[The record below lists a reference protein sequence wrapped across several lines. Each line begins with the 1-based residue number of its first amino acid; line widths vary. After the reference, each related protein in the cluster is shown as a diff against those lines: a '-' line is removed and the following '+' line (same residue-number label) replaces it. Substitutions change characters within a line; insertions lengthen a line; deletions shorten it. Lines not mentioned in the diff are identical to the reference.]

1 MNSSRGDVPALNTC
15 NQANN
20 MSTILKQKL
29 HNNRAY
35 TYIYIYYN
43 PNNYIPTRKKETVRN
58 ESITHPK
65 GGENVI
71 LLVVIISIT

>member
-1 MNSSRGDVPALNTC
+1 MNSSRGDVPALKTFK
-15 NQANN
+15 QTNN
-20 MSTILKQKL
+20 MSIILKQKL

-35 TYIYIYYN
+35 IYTYYN